1 MNKNGLGLLSV
12 VTKNSNID
20 IDLLFLAKR
29 DLTKVLNYMCRK
41 DMCINDLVYIDDG
54 DELQTLPIE
63 DIEKA
68 IATLKVLCLYGEDNN
83 ITN

>member
-12 VTKNSNID
+12 VTKNSNVD
-20 IDLLFLAKR
+20 IDLFFLAKR
-29 DLTKVLNYMCRK
+29 DLTKILNYMCRK
-41 DMCINDLVYIDDG
+41 DMCINDLVYIDDNE
-54 DELQTLPIE
+54 ELQTLPIE

-68 IATLKVLCLYGEDNN
+68 IATLRILGLYGEDNN